1 MDESNDES
9 ASRAI
14 MRSAGVPSTSASYPP
29 SAALL
34 DTRGE
39 NCVGEPWV
47 PLGVDGW
54 LDAGLPTFD
63 RECLGEDPVVNRVK
77 VCVRLSALD
86 GRTTA
91 CTDRSIPAL
100 SASTI
105 KMASSSVSI
114 RAASPIPA

>member
-14 MRSAGVPSTSASYPP
+14 MRSAGVPSTSASCPP
-29 SAALL
+29 SALL

-63 RECLGEDPVVNRVK
+63 RECLGEDPVNRVK
-77 VCVRLSALD
+77 VWRLSALD

-105 KMASSSVSI
+105 AMASSSVSI

>member
-14 MRSAGVPSTSASYPP
+14 MRSAGVPSTSASCPP
-29 SAALL
+29 SALL

-63 RECLGEDPVVNRVK
+63 RECLGEDPEVNLL

-105 KMASSSVSI
+105 VMASSSVSI

>member
-1 MDESNDES
+1 
-9 ASRAI
+9 
-14 MRSAGVPSTSASYPP
+14 MRSAGVPSTSASCPP
-29 SAALL
+29 STLL

-39 NCVGEPWV
+39 NCVGEEPWV

-63 RECLGEDPVVNRVK
+63 RECLGEDPAVNRVK

-105 KMASSSVSI
+105 EMASSSVSI